1 MPSLLVIEDD
11 PLVRDTIVRT
21 LRPHYDVHEASSVGT
36 ALTALRQAAPDVVVL
51 DLCLDREASA
61 LHDALVRREIPVV
74 LVSGRDP
81 DHLPGVAEERGW
93 PYLTKPVDPATLR
106 ATVASALADHPA
118 PDRRTPTMPPGTRST
133 TPPPATASTTP
144 DPVVPPEAPPP
155 ASTSLRPAPL
165 PDTRSERTQIHDA
178 WSRRLKHVLV
188 AAMVTF
194 LAWRG
199 SPPGHA
205 IEWYIFAILGG
216 LGMGTTGMV
225 DALRKRPGTAV
236 GGTAAL
242 VGLALLGDATG
253 VRELTSAATLGVAGI
268 PFLDDL
274 VARVR
279 G

>member
-11 PLVRDTIVRT
+11 PLVRDTLVRT
-21 LRPHYDVHEASSVGT
+21 LRPFYDVHEASSVAA
-36 ALTALRQAAPDVVVL
+36 ALAALRQSTPDVVVL
-51 DLCLDREASA
+51 DLCLDREATA
-61 LHDALVRREIPVV
+61 LHDALSRREIPVV

-81 DHLPGVAEERGW
+81 EQLPSVAEARGW
-93 PYLTKPVDPATLR
+93 PYLAKPVDPAALRTTL
-106 ATVASALADHPA
+106 AQALADHP
-118 PDRRTPTMPPGTRST
+118 PPERRTPTMPPGTRPTS
-133 TPPPATASTTP
+133 PPPATASPAP
-144 DPVVPPEAPPP
+144 DPVVPSEAPPP
-155 ASTSLRPAPL
+155 DGTSLRPAPL
-165 PDTRSERTQIHDA
+165 PDPRSERTQIHDA
-178 WSRRLKHVLV
+178 WSRRLKHVAV

-205 IEWYIFAILGG
+205 IEWYVFAILGG
-216 LGMGTTGMV
+216 LGMGTTSAV
-225 DALRKRPGTAV
+225 EALRKRPGAAV

-253 VRELTSAATLGVAGI
+253 VRELTHMATLGVAGI
-268 PFLDDL
+268 PFVDDL